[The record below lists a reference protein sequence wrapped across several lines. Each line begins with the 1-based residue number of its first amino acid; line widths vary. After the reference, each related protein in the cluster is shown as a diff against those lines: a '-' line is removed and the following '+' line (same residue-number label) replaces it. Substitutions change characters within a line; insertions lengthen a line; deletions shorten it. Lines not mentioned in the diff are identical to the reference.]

1 MVIVYR
7 TMNKKKLFLWSLYD
21 FANSIAFINFVLYFA
36 TWIVV
41 NGGLSDFWYN
51 AIFAIATVMLF
62 FSAPSLAAFTDKHGG
77 RKFFLNISTIGTFVC
92 YGLAA
97 IFSGFSEPNIFLIA
111 ILFLIGQYFYQLA
124 FIFYNPMLEEIADT
138 SHRARASGIGQF
150 SNALGQVVGLLI
162 TLPLSDS
169 RLAPLIPSVIIF
181 FVLALPMM
189 IFYKDSKPKEKRV
202 SFQILKSETIIFK
215 KKFFTFMTLSLATP
229 MLLAFFFLSDAVIT
243 ASNNYSIYMER
254 VFSVPDKT
262 KSILLMAILIMSA
275 LGGIV
280 AGWIGDRIGVLKTF
294 KIILVGWII
303 ALPAVALAPNFTVF
317 IITTVLVGVLIG
329 SMWATSRAYL
339 STLLSSEEMGYGF
352 SFYTLSERFSTF
364 LGPLAWGGVIWFFG
378 TEPFSYKIAMITM
391 TIFVIIAFIILHFW
405 KRPLIVSN

>member
-1 MVIVYR
+1 
-7 TMNKKKLFLWSLYD
+7 
-21 FANSIAFINFVLYFA
+21 
-36 TWIVV
+36 
-41 NGGLSDFWYN
+41 
-51 AIFAIATVMLF
+51 
-62 FSAPSLAAFTDKHGG
+62 
-77 RKFFLNISTIGTFVC
+77 
-92 YGLAA
+92 
-97 IFSGFSEPNIFLIA
+97 
-111 ILFLIGQYFYQLA
+111 
-124 FIFYNPMLEEIADT
+124 
-138 SHRARASGIGQF
+138 
-150 SNALGQVVGLLI
+150 
-162 TLPLSDS
+162 
-169 RLAPLIPSVIIF
+169 
-181 FVLALPMM
+181 
-189 IFYKDSKPKEKRV
+189 
-202 SFQILKSETIIFK
+202 
-215 KKFFTFMTLSLATP
+215 MTLSLATP